1 MDKDIE
7 TKHPSGG
14 LFAGGGVVTGLA
26 GLIGASCCVLPILLV
41 QAGVS
46 TALVAHL
53 GIFARAKPYLLA
65 LTAIL
70 VMAGFVTAFWSG
82 RRPRPRVL
90 VLLIAA
96 ALLVAGAYSLPFY
109 EQELLD
115 LVRSR

>member
-1 MDKDIE
+1 MNDD
-7 TKHPSGG
+7 TKTTRPSGG

-26 GLIGASCCVLPILLV
+26 ALIGASCCVLPILLV

-65 LTAIL
+65 VTAIL
-70 VMAGFVTAFWSG
+70 VLAGFVAAFWGG
-82 RRPRPRVL
+82 RRPRPRVM

-96 ALLVAGAYSLPFY
+96 ALLTAGAYAMPSF
-109 EQELLD
+109 ERELLD
-115 LVRSR
+115 LVRGR